1 MHVDAVARVVARTD
15 AKAEDNP
22 YEFHR
27 PQLSWRI
34 PGNHARPS
42 PAQTL
47 HSYAYRQ
54 EVRMFRAL
62 FRLIVLMIVLVAV
75 GGFFL
80 GWWGGRAAL
89 PDSDAVAT
97 AGKSGVEQ
105 VKRAGEEISQKTA
118 AAAKTAGEVLSD
130 GALTTKIKAKMG
142 LDDTVKALD
151 LNVDTIDGVVT
162 VTGKVRST
170 AERDRALALARET
183 NGVRQ
188 VIDRIVLQLEPK

>member
-1 MHVDAVARVVARTD
+1 
-15 AKAEDNP
+15 
-22 YEFHR
+22 
-27 PQLSWRI
+27 
-34 PGNHARPS
+34 
-42 PAQTL
+42 
-47 HSYAYRQ
+47 
-54 EVRMFRAL
+54 MFRAL
-62 FRLIVLMIVLVAV
+62 LRLIVLMIVLVAV

-89 PDSDAVAT
+89 PDNDAVAT

-142 LDDTVKALD
+142 LDDTVQALD
-151 LNVDTIDGVVT
+151 LNVDTVDGVVT

-188 VIDRIVLQLEPK
+188 VIDRIVVQTR